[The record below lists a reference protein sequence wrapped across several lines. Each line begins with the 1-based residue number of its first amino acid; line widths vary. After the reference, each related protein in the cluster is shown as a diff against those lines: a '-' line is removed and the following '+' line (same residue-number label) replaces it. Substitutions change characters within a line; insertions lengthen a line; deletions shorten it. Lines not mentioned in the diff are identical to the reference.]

1 MDSPQGDKAILD
13 ILKQFGAHVEV
24 EEDRV
29 MVSHGKLRGCV
40 IDAAQIPDL
49 VPILCMAAEGKTEIR
64 NAGRLRIKESDR
76 LTAMADCLKRLGVPV
91 EEKQDGLVIH
101 GGTLTEQQGEIRIDA
116 YGDHRIVMSAAVGA
130 ALLGREAV
138 IEGAEAVAKSY
149 PAFFAEFIRL
159 GGGADVL

>member
-1 MDSPQGDKAILD
+1 MKGNSKASRAVVLHHPAY
-13 ILKQFGAHVEV
+13 LGQRTGRQFTVA
-24 EEDRV
+24 
-29 MVSHGKLRGCV
+29 
-40 IDAAQIPDL
+40 
-49 VPILCMAAEGKTEIR
+49 
-64 NAGRLRIKESDR
+64 
-76 LTAMADCLKRLGVPV
+76 V

-101 GGTLTEQQGEIRIDA
+101 GGKLTEPQGEIRIDA

>member
-1 MDSPQGDKAILD
+1 MDYKWILPRETKAILD

-49 VPILCMAAEGKTEIR
+49 VPILCMAAAAAEGKTEIR

-116 YGDHRIVMSAAVGA
+116 YGDHRIVMSAGSRC
-130 ALLGREAV
+130 G
-138 IEGAEAVAKSY
+138 
-149 PAFFAEFIRL
+149 FAWKRSCH
-159 GGGADVL
+159 

>member
-1 MDSPQGDKAILD
+1 M
-13 ILKQFGAHVEV
+13 
-24 EEDRV
+24 
-29 MVSHGKLRGCV
+29 
-40 IDAAQIPDL
+40 AAA
-49 VPILCMAAEGKTEIR
+49 AAEGKTEIR

-76 LTAMADCLKRLGVPV
+76 LTAMADCLHRLGVPV

-101 GGTLTEQQGEIRIDA
+101 GGKLTEQQGEIRIDA